1 MFNVEKFLF
10 TPKTELLT
18 LRYAKKQE
26 LLTIAKHWNITVDP
40 SHVKARLIN
49 DILQFLIQKK
59 AVDEGDEDVE
69 DVRSLTGAIA
79 TPSVDPEMEKL
90 KLQMQATK
98 LAPEFNERDPE
109 VFFKTFEDTAA
120 TLNWP
125 KDKWVLLI
133 RNHLKGVFVL
143 QKEGHDIQH
152 CPLPQCKRS
161 DSVKSATSKPEQPSS
176 RTNQSHQKTLHVAIP
191 KQEEDPFKAFTCA
204 GSLNGIPV
212 ECLRDTGSTQTI
224 VNVTKDL
231 PLELTNEYITVT
243 DLTTSTALPLAK
255 VRLCCPY
262 FDGDTVVA
270 VTDKQLPHSSVQVIL
285 GNDLA
290 GSKVLDT
297 NLIITDPQIIFNK
310 ENTDKQPTNE
320 AEIVQVATRSARE
333 DEKANLDKQ
342 NRTTAALDITDIHK
356 DDFKYHQRADPSLA
370 VCWKKV
376 SDINDLSKT
385 PCFYQDKDFLFR
397 LFRPSKS
404 PSTHTWLDQHQLVVP
419 SVFRKSLLD
428 LAHSTESHLGIHK
441 TFDRLAENFFWPGMK
456 KDVKDFVQITGKP
469 NESIPPAPLQPIP
482 VPKNPFDKVII
493 DCVGPLPKTR
503 RGNEYLLTVLC
514 PTTRY
519 PLAIPIKNIHA
530 KTIIGQLLKVFTT
543 FGFPKELQ
551 CDQGTNFTSNLFR
564 QAMAECSIRNVYA
577 TTYNPQ
583 TNGALER
590 VHQTV
595 KSLLRKYISETSKT
609 WDEELD
615 LLMYILRSVPNDS
628 TGISPF
634 ELMFGRKPRTT
645 LSMVKEDIIN
655 KKIETVSSVSSYL
668 SDLKEKLLNMYN
680 FAFNNI
686 SISQILYDRKAKL
699 EPSQKQEL
707 TSLLLSFPELCSD
720 QPQDCTIISHDIML
734 EPGAVPH
741 MTTILPCGRKK
752 LEILRQEVKVMPFGL
767 CNAPATFQRLMSEV
781 IRDLDNTYVYK
792 DDLVVATNTWS
803 EHLDALKKLFQRL
816 STAQLTINLAK
827 SSFGLGKAT
836 YLGHVIGNDAS
847 GTGFGGVLMQQHQSS
862 LATPPP
868 PLHHLMPIAYYS
880 GYFKGAQT
888 RWATI
893 EKKLY
898 AIIAALL
905 HFKPYLEGNQ
915 HVIIYTDHNPLI
927 FLDRAKLKNNK
938 LLRWSYIL
946 SEFNI
951 KLQAIQGPQ
960 NILADTLSGY
970 LKLHP
975 NLNKTCGLSCA
986 TLFSCSTS

>member
-1 MFNVEKFLF
+1 MFNVEKFLS

-59 AVDEGDEDVE
+59 AVDEGDEDVC
-69 DVRSLTGAIA
+69 SYC
-79 TPSVDPEMEKL
+79 K
-90 KLQMQATK
+90 
-98 LAPEFNERDPE
+98 
-109 VFFKTFEDTAA
+109 
-120 TLNWP
+120 
-125 KDKWVLLI
+125 
-133 RNHLKGVFVL
+133 
-143 QKEGHDIQH
+143 KEGHDIQH

-224 VNVTKDL
+224 VSVTKDL
-231 PLELTNEYITVT
+231 PLELTKEYITVT
-243 DLTTSTALPLAK
+243 DLTTSTTLPLAK

-342 NRTTAALDITDIHK
+342 NRTTAALDIIDIHK

-456 KDVKDFVQITGKP
+456 KDVKDFVQQCHHCQVT
-469 NESIPPAPLQPIP
+469 
-482 VPKNPFDKVII
+482 
-493 DCVGPLPKTR
+493 
-503 RGNEYLLTVLC
+503 
-514 PTTRY
+514 
-519 PLAIPIKNIHA
+519 
-530 KTIIGQLLKVFTT
+530 
-543 FGFPKELQ
+543 ELQ

-564 QAMAECSIRNVYA
+564 QAMAEFSIRNVYA
-577 TTYNPQ
+577 TTYHPQ

-590 VHQTV
+590 VHQTI
-595 KSLLRKYISETSKT
+595 KSLLRKYI
-609 WDEELD
+609 
-615 LLMYILRSVPNDS
+615 
-628 TGISPF
+628 
-634 ELMFGRKPRTT
+634 
-645 LSMVKEDIIN
+645 N
-655 KKIETVSSVSSYL
+655 K
-668 SDLKEKLLNMYN
+668 M
-680 FAFNNI
+680 
-686 SISQILYDRKAKL
+686 QRLYDRKAKVRSFQPGERVLIYHPIAGAPLQERYIGPYEVIHRHGKL

-707 TSLLLSFPELCSD
+707 TSLLLSFPEVCSD

-734 EPGAVPH
+734 EPGAVP
-741 MTTILPCGRKK
+741 IRQPFYRVVGKK
-752 LEILRQEVKVMPFGL
+752 LEILRQEVKYLLDNNLAEPSLSPWASPCILVPKPNGQVMPFGL

-781 IRDLDNTYVYK
+781 IRDLDNTYVYM
-792 DDLVVATNTWS
+792 DDLVVATNAWS
-803 EHLDALKKLFQRL
+803 EHLDAIKKLFQRL

-827 SSFGLGKAT
+827 SSFGLGKVT

-893 EKKLY
+893 EKELY

-951 KLQAIQGPQ
+951 KLQAIRGPQ
-960 NILADTLSGY
+960 NILADTLSRI
-970 LKLHP
+970 P
-975 NLNKTCGLSCA
+975 QT
-986 TLFSCSTS
+986 TS